1 MKMYRC
7 TLTALMLTGALFGAH
22 AESFKDVHPEFA
34 DMYAAQIEAQSD
46 LALDRMQL
54 DIGGQVEETRIA
66 FVREQGNAIIEQG
79 NNALFALQ
87 NDLVPNDVAGEKLAR
102 APSSDEV
109 DIDYLMD
116 EALLVDA
123 Y

>member
-1 MKMYRC
+1 MYRC
-7 TLTALMLTGALFGAH
+7 TLMALMLTGALFGAH
-22 AESFKDVHPEFA
+22 ADSFKDAHPEFA
-34 DMYAAQIEAQSD
+34 DIYATQIEAQSD
-46 LALDRMQL
+46 LALDNMQL
-54 DIGGQVEETRIA
+54 NIGAQVEENRVA

-87 NDLVPNDVAGEKLAR
+87 NDLFPNHVAGEELVGMPVKV
-102 APSSDEV
+102 EV
-109 DIDYLMD
+109 DLDYLMD